1 MSITEAC
8 FKVEGRFMTEI
19 ARTRVIEGRYDHGYR
34 ILHDGLHG
42 ISSDQ
47 VISILNGDCKLIG
60 VNEVELVEDGDV
72 EWKKRLLEMFG
83 GTWVTSSGRF
93 MRPYAVVTSWGPDD
107 MSSGDRITKDS
118 DSIKG
123 KRDRQEHAGSS
134 LYYAD
139 DPQRDVLKVLRTD
152 LKSIVDDWDL
162 APDKH
167 GRYHFL
173 FQEVRNYP
181 FQLVPAHS
189 EAQAALDQYVAV
201 GRRLKRV
208 GYAERF
214 PAERYRVR
222 YETNDPT
229 EPRPAVESHFNH
241 ATEIA
246 QRDAREIGRHR
257 AKMIDAE
264 KAGRTVEDMDA
275 MQAIMRDGGQSLK
288 KRIDAFHEALALQRE
303 MPSRIPAWRAQI
315 IQQAGDDWISI
326 TVNDKEIKLPRAPF
340 ENWCLWR
347 TDGAHLAMP
356 WQQVSPQG
364 VKMFGDDPYHT
375 DFLIGAGL
383 EPDAMIA
390 DGDLN
395 EAIYNLRHRVQE
407 EKLGFKCAVLS
418 GNGTARGT
426 VVHPKPHDNVPDDA
440 IVVLRDASPAYLDL
454 ALKAKAVIVE
464 RGGSMAHLVTVARA
478 REAIIVRVDK
488 ALKLYPVYSSVTVDA
503 SAGTVQLHEGNMK
516 SIWEISRPEE

>member
-1 MSITEAC
+1 MATFI
-8 FKVEGRFMTEI
+8 VEGKFMTDF
-19 ARTRVIEGRYDHGYR
+19 ARTRVIEGRYDHAYR
-34 ILHDGLHG
+34 FLHEGLDG

-47 VISILNGDCKLIG
+47 VISILNGDHKLIG
-60 VNEVELVEDGDV
+60 VNDVEMVEDGDA
-72 EWKKRLLEMFG
+72 EWKQRLLEMFG
-83 GTWVTSSGRF
+83 GTWVTSNGRF
-93 MRPYAVVTSWGPDD
+93 MRPYAIVTSWGPDD
-107 MSSGDRITKDS
+107 MSAGPSITRDS
-118 DSIKG
+118 DSVM
-123 KRDRQEHAGSS
+123 DRGRNQHAGSS

-139 DPQRDVLKVLRTD
+139 DPRNDALKILRTD
-152 LKSIVDDWDL
+152 VKKIVDDYDV

-214 PAERYRVR
+214 PPDRYRIR

-229 EPRPAVESHFNH
+229 EPRPDVESHEKPST
-241 ATEIA
+241 TEA
-246 QRDAREIGRHR
+246 LDASRQIGRHR

-264 KAGRTVEDMDA
+264 KAGVTVEEYE
-275 MQAIMRDGGQSLK
+275 RYQSVIRGEDQPMSS
-288 KRIDAFHEALALQRE
+288 RIDAFFKATSLQRD
-303 MPSRIPAWRAQI
+303 MPNHIPSWRAKI
-315 IQQAGDDWISI
+315 VEQAGDGWITI
-326 TVNDKEIKLPRAPF
+326 TVNDKEIKLPLAPF

-356 WQQVSPQG
+356 WQRVAPQG
-364 VKMFGDDPYHT
+364 VKMMGDDPYHT

-395 EAIYNLRHRVQE
+395 EAIYNLRHRMQE

-418 GNGTARGT
+418 GKGSVRGT
-426 VVHPKPHDNVPDDA
+426 VVHPKPHDDIPDDA
-440 IVVLRDASPAYLDL
+440 VIVLRDASPDYLDL

-464 RGGSMAHLVTVARA
+464 RGGSMAHLVAVARE
-478 REAIIVRVDK
+478 REAIIVRVEK
-488 ALKLYPVYSSVTVDA
+488 ALKLYPVGSSVTVDA

-516 SIWEISRPEE
+516 SIWELSGRDD